1 MTAPPTVS
9 NALEHD
15 VIPVNVSFK
24 LIRRCFRFTQYNKEK
39 ANVVRLAQRV
49 VDGDYPGH
57 EQLVDDDQVAIKPA
71 KHLAGPGDGALKN
84 K

>member
-1 MTAPPTVS
+1 MSFSHPPIETH
-9 NALEHD
+9 LLHG
-15 VIPVNVSFK
+15 
-24 LIRRCFRFTQYNKEK
+24 
-39 ANVVRLAQRV
+39 LAQRV

-71 KHLAGPGDGALKN
+71 KHLAGPGDGALKI

>member
-1 MTAPPTVS
+1 MTAPLTVS

-39 ANVVRLAQRV
+39 ANVVRLESLSKV
-49 VDGDYPGH
+49 WVSKTF
-57 EQLVDDDQVAIKPA
+57 EI
-71 KHLAGPGDGALKN
+71 N
-84 K
+84 

>member
-1 MTAPPTVS
+1 MYDVKTACRMMSFSHPPIETH
-9 NALEHD
+9 LLH
-15 VIPVNVSFK
+15 
-24 LIRRCFRFTQYNKEK
+24 
-39 ANVVRLAQRV
+39 RLAQRV

-71 KHLAGPGDGALKN
+71 KHLAGPGDGALKI